1 MKEQH
6 TSTSIN
12 TEIEHKKWF
21 LKHYG
26 LQEKSN
32 ATLYK
37 ESYEEMM
44 KKYAPFVTT
53 AATLTFKTSD
63 IIDLKRKRKKMKRQV
78 FKNLKIKN
86 TLEER
91 LKLKETKEKEKNTR
105 PRFKFRSRL
114 NDDKIRSSINYF
126 TKRINSYCFGNK
138 TKHKNKRDEY
148 KLLILFFVEGD
159 GLWVHKHI
167 HLAIGNVPEE
177 LREDFEQ
184 VISGIWKECDFSNT
198 QKDVRPTYDAQGWLN
213 YDVKEVET
221 KKNTDV
227 FQVVESCIP
236 RSIENRVCT

>member
-6 TSTSIN
+6 TSTSLN
-12 TEIEHKKWF
+12 TEIEHKKWS

-37 ESYEEMM
+37 EGYYKMM
-44 KKYAPFVTT
+44 KTYAPFVTT
-53 AATLTFKTSD
+53 AATLTLKTSD
-63 IIDLKRKRKKMKRQV
+63 TIDLKRKRKKMKRQL
-78 FKNLKIKN
+78 FKNLKINN

-91 LKLKETKEKEKNTR
+91 LKLKKNKEKEKNTR
-105 PRFKFRSRL
+105 PMYKFRCRL
-114 NDDKIRSSINYF
+114 NEDKIRSSIRYF
-126 TKRINSYCFGNK
+126 TKRINHYCFGNK
-138 TKHKNKRDEY
+138 TKHKNSKDEA

-159 GLWVHKHI
+159 GLMVHKHI

-177 LREDFEQ
+177 LREDIEQ
-184 VISGIWKECDFSNT
+184 VISGIWKECDFSNI

>member
-37 ESYEEMM
+37 EGYYEMM

-53 AATLTFKTSD
+53 AATLTLKTSD
-63 IIDLKRKRKKMKRQV
+63 LIDLKRRKKKMKRSID
-78 FKNLKIKN
+78 KK
-86 TLEER
+86 
-91 LKLKETKEKEKNTR
+91 LKLKTTKVKDTQSMY
-105 PRFKFRSRL
+105 KFRCRL
-114 NDDKIRSSINYF
+114 NEDKIRSSIRYF
-126 TKRINSYCFGNK
+126 QTRINHYCFGNK
-138 TKHKNKRDEY
+138 TKHKNKKDDA

-159 GLWVHKHI
+159 GLMVHKHI

-177 LREDFEQ
+177 LREDIELI
-184 VISGIWKECDFSNT
+184 ISGIWKECDFSNI

-227 FQVVESCIP
+227 FHVVESCIP
-236 RSIENRVCT
+236 RSIENCVCT